1 MISRCN
7 HVASI
12 VNKCNN
18 PLAVL
23 RGKISV
29 LEIYRD
35 VRYVYKILERDKNA
49 SGTGNLVE
57 REVDGTNTVG

>member
-1 MISRCN
+1 MILRCN
-7 HVASI
+7 RVASI

-18 PLAVL
+18 VLAVM

-29 LEIYRD
+29 LETYRD
-35 VRYVYKILERDKNA
+35 VRYAYKILERDKNA

>member
-1 MISRCN
+1 MILRCN
-7 HVASI
+7 RVASI

-18 PLAVL
+18 VLAVMW
-23 RGKISV
+23 GKISV
-29 LEIYRD
+29 LETYRD
-35 VRYVYKILERDKNA
+35 VRYAYKILERDKNA